1 MLDGLDQVEWGR
13 LQHAFGT
20 AEDVPH
26 LIRALQSPSL
36 DQRQAAFGELYG
48 NIWHQGT
55 IYEATPY
62 AVPFLIE
69 LAASDQTPD
78 RFEILSYLGTLA
90 DGSSYIEVH
99 RDVMSLSHEQLQ
111 QLEVELSWWPRHARQ

>member
-20 AEDVPH
+20 AEDAPH

-69 LAASDQTPD
+69 LCGIGPNA
-78 RFEILSYLGTLA
+78 
-90 DGSSYIEVH
+90 GSLRNIELPWHVGRWLLLH
-99 RDVMSLSHEQLQ
+99 
-111 QLEVELSWWPRHARQ
+111 

>member
-36 DQRQAAFGELYG
+36 DQHKLPSANYMEIFGTRGPFTKLRR
-48 NIWHQGT
+48 
-55 IYEATPY
+55 TPCH
-62 AVPFLIE
+62 FLLNLRHRTKRRI
-69 LAASDQTPD
+69 ASK
-78 RFEILSYLGTLA
+78 Y
-90 DGSSYIEVH
+90 
-99 RDVMSLSHEQLQ
+99 
-111 QLEVELSWWPRHARQ
+111 